1 MFRNDSERFFTASR
15 SSVSVE
21 LCVQK
26 PMGDLGATANFLCGA
41 VAGAAADVCLY
52 PLDTMRARA
61 MVRPAARG
69 LMRESLALL
78 RAEGAPALYKG
89 LGAHLTA
96 SLPGNGLFYV
106 AYEAA
111 RAAAAPH
118 MSSGLASTLAGIA
131 GCLASLLIY
140 TPMEVVKQRAMVT
153 RGASSLSVLR
163 DLLRV
168 DGPSG
173 LYRGLGA
180 GALTWAPY
188 FSLYFL
194 AYDFL
199 TVQLC
204 GVPSGEQPLF
214 VTALGCG
221 LLAGMGA
228 SALTNPF
235 DVVKTR
241 LQVGGA
247 GLAAMRVTDVAS
259 EAGVLAVARSIVA
272 KEGISGFAR
281 GLLPRVMLLAPL
293 SSLTISLYSVVHRA
307 AAAIIEG
314 TPVYI
319 AGKAKGS
326 EDQKDGGG
334 AKNKF

>member
-1 MFRNDSERFFTASR
+1 M
-15 SSVSVE
+15 SSS
-21 LCVQK
+21 
-26 PMGDLGATANFLCGA
+26 DLGATADFLCGA

-52 PLDTMRARA
+52 PLDTLRARA

-69 LMRESLALL
+69 LLREGLTLL

-106 AYEAA
+106 AFEAA

-118 MSSGLASTLAGIA
+118 MSSGLAATLAGVA
-131 GCLASLLIY
+131 GCLASLLVY

-153 RGASSLSVLR
+153 RGAGSASVLR
-163 DLLRV
+163 ELLRA
-168 DGPSG
+168 DGPAG

-194 AYDFL
+194 AYDYL

-204 GVPSGEQPLF
+204 GVPSGEQPPF

-221 LLAGMGA
+221 LLAGVGA

-241 LQVGGA
+241 LQVGSS
-247 GLAAMRVTDVAS
+247 GLAAMRAAGTAS
-259 EAGVLAVARSIVA
+259 HDGVLTVMRSIAA
-272 KEGISGFAR
+272 KEGVSGFAR

-307 AAAIIEG
+307 AAAVLMAG
-314 TPVYI
+314 TPVLV
-319 AGKAKGS
+319 AGKSPDAKAAV
-326 EDQKDGGG
+326 EKK
-334 AKNKF
+334 AE